1 MVPGWQSGISKPE
14 AMNGNLEVIIDL
26 IASWPEIPVTLELV
40 LIWMVLSE
48 KNNVLRT
55 WRRLQIYKKYR
66 LYLGREVTPIPMLK
80 T

>member
-1 MVPGWQSGISKPE
+1 MLTIF
-14 AMNGNLEVIIDL
+14 
-26 IASWPEIPVTLELV
+26 ASWPEIPVMLELV

-55 WRRLQIYKKYR
+55 WRRLQIYEKYR
-66 LYLGREVTPIPMLK
+66 LYLRREVTPIPMLK